1 MPTFVAANNLTIRSD
16 DSAWRLFNGRG
27 DDTQPLVEAKPDGLS
42 YGPMFAAARRLSPD
56 GHLSPDQITMVV
68 VGWAVE
74 DSSWHLGL
82 MVAQEIAQARGGR
95 WCGLARWDDYA
106 GGDAEQAGAALA
118 AALHKPFR
126 YVPPATAPTP
136 AVEEAPAEA
145 ATEEPAPSPELRV
158 VETPAAIPAL
168 ELPPVQPMPLPIAVG
183 EWILEEHLQGLLL
196 RRPQA
201 WRTRTLIYGLLSIA
215 LAIIFALL
223 SLGAKL
229 SIYAP
234 VQPDWL
240 PLVGL
245 GIAVVMLGAGLWQ
258 LLTLARAASVLID
271 NRQRLVRVMRGKRQ
285 AVVQSPYE
293 GIEYLLISHIL
304 SRREAGSSTDPLSY
318 DRIWPEVWIHLY
330 SPRRG
335 FINVCYTSHTE
346 GRMRAGLSF
355 AERRPLNL
363 AEIDTPA
370 HHAAH
375 LIAEMIGI
383 PAYVEARG

>member
-1 MPTFVAANNLTIRSD
+1 MPKFVAANNLTIQSD

-27 DDTQPLVEAKPDGLS
+27 DDSQPLVEAKPDGLS
-42 YGPMFAAARRLSPD
+42 YGPVFAAARRLSPD
-56 GHLSPDQITMVV
+56 GHLTPDQIAMVV

-82 MVAQEIAQARGGR
+82 MVTPEIAQARGGR

-106 GGDAEQAGAALA
+106 GRDAEQAGAALA
-118 AALHKPFR
+118 AALNKPFR
-126 YVPPATAPTP
+126 YVPPVSAPTP
-136 AVEEAPAEA
+136 AEEAA
-145 ATEEPAPSPELRV
+145 EEPGASPDLHV
-158 VETPAAIPAL
+158 VETPAAIPEL
-168 ELPPVQPMPLPIAVG
+168 ELPPVLPMALPIGVG
-183 EWILEEHLQGLLL
+183 EWVLEEHLQGMLL

-201 WRTRTLIYGLLSIA
+201 WRTRTLIYGLLSIV
-215 LAIIFALL
+215 LATIFALL

-229 SIYAP
+229 SSYAP
-234 VQPDWL
+234 LQPDWL
-240 PLVGL
+240 PLIGL
-245 GIAVVMLGAGLWQ
+245 GIAVVMLGAGIWQ
-258 LLTLARAASVLID
+258 LLTLARATSVLID

-285 AVVQSPYE
+285 TVVQSPYE

-304 SRREAGSSTDPLSY
+304 SRREAGSSTDPIAY

-346 GRMRAGLSF
+346 GRMRSGLSLD
-355 AERRPLNL
+355 ERRPLNL

-375 LIAEMIGI
+375 LIAEMIGV
-383 PAYVEARG
+383 PAFVEARG